1 MIAIHHA
8 FGVLSLSY
16 FPSFRAIRVGRGVL
30 ELDERGTGRGKQ
42 AMGFALRNSFLVVAL
57 VLFLAV
63 SAAVPP
69 GAVVAATN
77 AYNGSFSMQW
87 HAVEGEEWAL
97 DSETNRRILQST
109 KKYIDYHAI
118 KDKNTPA
125 APAKSGQP
133 YNRNCKKI
141 FQCKGGH

>member
-1 MIAIHHA
+1 
-8 FGVLSLSY
+8 
-16 FPSFRAIRVGRGVL
+16 
-30 ELDERGTGRGKQ
+30 
-42 AMGFALRNSFLVVAL
+42 MGFALRNSFLVVAL

-87 HAVEGEEWAL
+87 HAVEEEEWAL

-109 KKYIDYHAI
+109 KKYIGYHAI

-125 APAKSGQP
+125 APARSKAFVLRFP
-133 YNRNCKKI
+133 YCFYRSVHPNKLPEIIPQQKFI
-141 FQCKGGH
+141 VGSDLHVMIGILEAEK